1 MIVNTGKRYS
11 CVVIDDE
18 FSSVNLLKEYL
29 SQIPKLELYKSYLN
43 PVLALKELKESEILD
58 FLFLDINMQISGLD
72 IAHALRDRFKSIIFT
87 TGHPQN
93 ALAAFGVNA
102 DEFLVKPIDF
112 KKFLTV
118 INRQIVKN
126 LSGSY
131 LDMNFNFIKL

>member
-1 MIVNTGKRYS
+1 MMLNVGKRYS

-18 FSSVNLLKEYL
+18 FSSINLLKEYL

-43 PVLALKELKESEILD
+43 PILALKELQEGEKLD

-72 IAHALRDRFKSIIFT
+72 IAHALRDRFKSVIFI

-112 KKFLTV
+112 KKFLAV

-126 LSGSY
+126 LSGP
-131 LDMNFNFIKL
+131 ITR